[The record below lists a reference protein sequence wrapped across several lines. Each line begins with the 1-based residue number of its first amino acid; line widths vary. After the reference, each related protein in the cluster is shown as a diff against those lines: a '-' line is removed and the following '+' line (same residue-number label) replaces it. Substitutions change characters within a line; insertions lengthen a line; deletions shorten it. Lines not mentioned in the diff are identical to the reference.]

1 MPKLLWVKGP
11 QTTDPDRAVQIQWS
25 MGNTCNFSCDYC
37 PSILHDGSKPW
48 MTTEKYLQVVDKI
61 SNHYKSKNRFMH
73 WELLGGEVTTI
84 PDFEKIIERIASYN
98 SSVTI
103 YTNGSRTTRWWEE
116 ARDYLTGVVITYH
129 PLTMDEQHLYDVVS
143 VLKDNLILDIN
154 IAGIGGQIEKLSG
167 VADNLRNMFLDGQMQ
182 SIYDVNITIKTMYK
196 KYLGPEANHH
206 QQETF
211 YKYTPEEIKI
221 MQRPGLLPN
230 PNQTH
235 SDPDDEQTHPRFW
248 STEFMYEDAP
258 PKYVQ
263 SHQII
268 NEGLNKFKG
277 MKCELG
283 FDSLNIDMNGEVVS
297 SWCGARNF
305 GNITQLDNWETPKT
319 ETRCPYEFCNNLND
333 ISITKSL

>member
-11 QTTDPDRAVQIQWS
+11 HTTDPDRPVQIQWS
-25 MGNTCNFSCDYC
+25 MGNVCNFSCEYC

-48 MTTEKYLQVVDKI
+48 MSTEKYLQVVDKI
-61 SNHYKSKNRFMH
+61 SKHYKEKSRHMH

-84 PDFEKIIERIASYN
+84 PGFEQIIERIHSYG
-98 SSVTI
+98 SDITI
-103 YTNGSRTTRWWEE
+103 YTNGSRTIEWWKE

-129 PLTMDEQHLYDVVS
+129 PLTMDEQHLFDVVHT
-143 VLKDNLILDIN
+143 LKDNLVMDIN
-154 IAGIGGQIEKLSG
+154 IAGIGGRVQELSD
-167 VADNLRNMFLDGQMQ
+167 VADRLRNIFIDGEMQ

-196 KYLGPEANHH
+196 KYLGPDANHN
-206 QQETF
+206 QQET
-211 YKYTPEEIKI
+211 YYEYTPGEINI
-221 MQRPGLLPN
+221 MQRPGVLPN
-230 PNQTH
+230 PNH
-235 SDPDDEQTHPRFW
+235 NRHEEVEEVDHPRFW

-297 SWCGARNF
+297 SWCGAKSF
-305 GNITQLDNWETPKT
+305 GNITQLENWEIPKT
-319 ETRCPYEFCNNLND
+319 ETICPYEFCNNLND
-333 ISITKSL
+333 ISITKSR

>member
-1 MPKLLWVKGP
+1 
-11 QTTDPDRAVQIQWS
+11 
-25 MGNTCNFSCDYC
+25 
-37 PSILHDGSKPW
+37 
-48 MTTEKYLQVVDKI
+48 
-61 SNHYKSKNRFMH
+61 
-73 WELLGGEVTTI
+73 
-84 PDFEKIIERIASYN
+84 
-98 SSVTI
+98 
-103 YTNGSRTTRWWEE
+103 
-116 ARDYLTGVVITYH
+116 
-129 PLTMDEQHLYDVVS
+129 
-143 VLKDNLILDIN
+143 
-154 IAGIGGQIEKLSG
+154 
-167 VADNLRNMFLDGQMQ
+167 
-182 SIYDVNITIKTMYK
+182 MYK

-206 QQETF
+206 QQETY

-235 SDPDDEQTHPRFW
+235 SDPNDEQTHPRFW

-305 GNITQLDNWETPKT
+305 GNITQLDNWDIPKT

-333 ISITKSL
+333 ISITKTL